1 MKILLVVNPGRPEAI
16 EISHQAMVAAQK
28 HQIEL
33 YSNNEDFLEEQRFG
47 KYLKKY
53 EHGQALDCALVF
65 GGDGTILRAAEI
77 CHGTST
83 PIIGINVGNVGFLAE
98 IHNPEIDELFEI
110 LVHSGWRVEPRMTL
124 DYSVMRSG
132 KIVNSG
138 WALNEV
144 TTERTS
150 SQMVELYLAIDNSP
164 ISKWGC
170 DSVISATPT
179 GSTAYA
185 FSAGGPV
192 VWPQVEA
199 MIIVPVANHGL
210 FSRPMVISDKSE
222 VTLDIESAGALLVS
236 DGIRTFDLIKGDKVK
251 LTVSPVKINLAHID
265 ASVFADRL
273 VAKFKLPISGWRR

>member
-1 MKILLVVNPGRPEAI
+1 MKILLVVNPGRPEALNI
-16 EISHQAMVAAQK
+16 AHELINIAQK
-28 HQIEL
+28 HQIQLFSATEEL
-33 YSNNEDFLEEQRFG
+33 LADPVLG
-47 KYLKKY
+47 KYLLPYQKG
-53 EHGQALDCALVF
+53 ENVDCALVF

-77 CHGTST
+77 CHGTSI
-83 PIIGINVGNVGFLAE
+83 PIIGFNVGNVGFLAE
-98 IHNPEIDELFEI
+98 IHNPEIEKLCEI
-110 LVHSGWRVEPRMTL
+110 LINKTWRVEPRMTL
-124 DYSVMRSG
+124 DYSVTREG
-132 KIVNSG
+132 KVINKG

-144 TTERTS
+144 TTERTA

-222 VTLDIESAGALLVS
+222 VTLDIESSSAQLVA
-236 DGIRTFDLIKGDKVK
+236 DGIRTFSLVKGDKIT
-251 LTVSPVKINLAHID
+251 LTVSPIKIDLAHID
-265 ASVFADRL
+265 DSVFADRL